1 MRGTV
6 YRRQRPDG
14 SWSRWYAVIDLP
26 KRPDG
31 RRRQRTTSHN
41 TKREA
46 QAWLARTVQE
56 LSAGEHYDHTL
67 TMATYL
73 PAWLEGKQTLRPSTR
88 LAYGTHLRLYLLPHL
103 GHLRVGDV
111 RAHHIEEMYRQIV
124 VENKARE
131 RPVGTATL
139 HRVHATLMSALN
151 VAVRRGLL
159 RRNPASTVEL
169 PTARPTRP
177 KLWSLAQLV
186 AFLDAITD
194 DQLHPLYTLLA
205 LRGLRRGEALGLR
218 WSDVDWQQR
227 TINIRQ
233 QIVAVG
239 TNVVVGPPKT
249 HAGIRTIAISED
261 LARLLRDHKR
271 RGGAERLHAGPGWT
285 DSGLVFTRPDGTAL
299 PPAYV
304 SRHFQRLAAA
314 QGLPAI
320 RLHDL
325 RHLSATLGLA
335 SGESIKEVSARLG
348 HSSIQITG
356 DVYAQVAPEMAH
368 ASAERLAQH
377 LRAAR

>member
-1 MRGTV
+1 
-6 YRRQRPDG
+6 
-14 SWSRWYAVIDLP
+14 VIDLP
-26 KRPDG
+26 KRADG

-67 TMATYL
+67 TMAAYL
-73 PAWLEGKQTLRPSTR
+73 PSWLEGKRNLRPSTR
-88 LAYGTHLRLYLLPHL
+88 LSYDTHLRLYLLPHL

-124 VENKARE
+124 AASKGGE

-169 PTARPTRP
+169 PASQPTRP
-177 KLWSLAQLV
+177 QLWSLAQLV
-186 AFLDAITD
+186 GFLDAIVD
-194 DQLHPLYTLLA
+194 DRLHPLYTLLA

-227 TINIRQ
+227 TISIRQ

-239 TNVVVGPPKT
+239 TDVALGPPKT
-249 HAGIRTIAISED
+249 HAGIRTIAVGEELTD
-261 LARLLRDHKR
+261 LLRAHKR
-271 RGGAERLHAGPGWT
+271 RTSVERLHAGPGWA
-285 DSGLVFTRPDGTAL
+285 DSGLVFTRTDGTAL
-299 PPAYV
+299 TPAYV

-314 QGLPAI
+314 HDLPVV

-356 DVYAQVAPEMAH
+356 DVYAQVTPEMAH
-368 ASAERLAQH
+368 ASAERLARH
-377 LRAAR
+377 LHAAH